1 MCGTLDVLE
10 RQTIGKSFDFDAQIF
25 KKDKHRISEL
35 YLPNPLKETAYIGM
49 QNKKSQAHVCLT
61 LSNNYFTFNVS
72 IKSLTNRSES
82 TDRHTFMFGS
92 FPTCPLKS
100 AIVCP

>member
-1 MCGTLDVLE
+1 MKTSRLWHE
-10 RQTIGKSFDFDAQIF
+10 
-25 KKDKHRISEL
+25 
-35 YLPNPLKETAYIGM
+35 
-49 QNKKSQAHVCLT
+49 KKSQAHVCLT

-92 FPTCPLKS
+92 LPTCPLKS
-100 AIVCP
+100 AIFCFR